1 MKQVETLLKGLGF
14 ELKERCLAIQG
25 VLDSK
30 KSGSEIQD
38 YINEIYHK
46 ADQIRQEI
54 EALLGDPDLGNAKL
68 ISNQFF
74 AFSRLAERLSEIE
87 WYPLP
92 AITRYNE
99 TDYYLGRVCGLLAR
113 QVCYPLQTPLVSG
126 FSSDYYGAIPPYRL
140 IKVPAA
146 EHLFLLGLPDLCHEM
161 GHILYSNYKG
171 DFLGNFFSDLS
182 NYIRSEKERR
192 IREGAPPSYQVLYD
206 KLETEWRDR
215 WTTELA
221 CDLIATFMVGP
232 AFGRTHLRLCCGLD
246 PDIFRPGFGES
257 STHPSGE
264 SRMRAIIRMLER
276 IGLNEDSKVIQEQWL
291 KYVSVNGSDKPIEY
305 DHCYPDKLIDS
316 LAEAVCGG
324 CMKIGLA
331 PYKDQRATSD
341 DINLPTLLNEA
352 WTVLLANPQGYAT
365 WESKQVKRFRE
376 SVNEDS

>member
-1 MKQVETLLKGLGF
+1 MLLEESIILFSSSSFANFIYCLICPSSEFQHLACPQECSLTPFYTSYSVHSVIGCPHTSHGRFKNTFNGF
-14 ELKERCLAIQG
+14 STSFSFKTC
-25 VLDSK
+25 
-30 KSGSEIQD
+30 SEIQD

-126 FSSDYYGAIPPYRL
+126 FSSNYYGAIPPYRL
-140 IKVPAA
+140 IKIPAA

-161 GHILYSNYKG
+161 GHSLYSNYKG

-192 IREGAPPSYQVLYD
+192 IREGHRQVI
-206 KLETEWRDR
+206 K
-215 WTTELA
+215 
-221 CDLIATFMVGP
+221 
-232 AFGRTHLRLCCGLD
+232 
-246 PDIFRPGFGES
+246 
-257 STHPSGE
+257 
-264 SRMRAIIRMLER
+264 
-276 IGLNEDSKVIQEQWL
+276 
-291 KYVSVNGSDKPIEY
+291 
-305 DHCYPDKLIDS
+305 CYMIS
-316 LAEAVCGG
+316 
-324 CMKIGLA
+324 
-331 PYKDQRATSD
+331 
-341 DINLPTLLNEA
+341 
-352 WTVLLANPQGYAT
+352 
-365 WESKQVKRFRE
+365 
-376 SVNEDS
+376 

>member
-1 MKQVETLLKGLGF
+1 M
-14 ELKERCLAIQG
+14 
-25 VLDSK
+25 
-30 KSGSEIQD
+30 
-38 YINEIYHK
+38 
-46 ADQIRQEI
+46 
-54 EALLGDPDLGNAKL
+54 
-68 ISNQFF
+68 
-74 AFSRLAERLSEIE
+74 
-87 WYPLP
+87 
-92 AITRYNE
+92 
-99 TDYYLGRVCGLLAR
+99 
-113 QVCYPLQTPLVSG
+113 
-126 FSSDYYGAIPPYRL
+126 
-140 IKVPAA
+140 
-146 EHLFLLGLPDLCHEM
+146 
-161 GHILYSNYKG
+161 
-171 DFLGNFFSDLS
+171 
-182 NYIRSEKERR
+182 
-192 IREGAPPSYQVLYD
+192 LYD
-206 KLETEWRDR
+206 KLETEWKDR

-221 CDLIATFMVGP
+221 CDMIATFMVGP
-232 AFGRTHLRLCCGLD
+232 AFGCTHLRLCCSLD

-316 LAEAVCGG
+316 LAEIVYGG

-331 PYKDQRATSD
+331 PYKDQQATSD